1 MYLGFSSLGFPLP
14 LVESKG
20 EAPHSSHR
28 AGISSV
34 LFSCGNAFILLFFS
48 ITPTVLFLSAGRV
61 KRTKKRA
68 RCTLRCRRNVNSK
81 HCAAGLATLK
91 QVLAPP
97 KGAVLSRCISL
108 LHLTSSNSLMLG
120 IVQVNLALPSLNR
133 DFPAIETLRA
143 PSNSPEGGEP
153 LPSPPRKGGKRSLA
167 RGDL

>member
-48 ITPTVLFLSAGRV
+48 ITPTVLFLSAGRE
-61 KRTKKRA
+61 KETKKRA

-108 LHLTSSNSLMLG
+108 LHLPLSQPYKVKG
-120 IVQVNLALPSLNR
+120 ALPLRGSWRGLDNHAAPLH
-133 DFPAIETLRA
+133 FAIIVT
-143 PSNSPEGGEP
+143 
-153 LPSPPRKGGKRSLA
+153 KGYGK
-167 RGDL
+167 GNG